1 MTAER
6 CLRQFGV
13 VCTRESLDIRLEPL
27 RIAKHSSMLRSGNYY
42 RIMQRAINIH
52 MYIVETAPVA
62 GLEPCRH
69 RFDAKLRTG
78 NVHAL
83 AGRQLR

>member
-1 MTAER
+1 
-6 CLRQFGV
+6 
-13 VCTRESLDIRLEPL
+13 
-27 RIAKHSSMLRSGNYY
+27 MLRSGNNH
-42 RIMQRAINIH
+42 RIMQRAINTH
-52 MYIVETAPVA
+52 MFIVETASVA

-69 RFDAKLRTG
+69 RFDAKLRPG